1 MEGISL
7 DIANKILY
15 LGISS
20 VDKGMTG
27 GGKYDKGGNAQI
39 TVPANV
45 CGCVYS
51 IQMDAD
57 YSATVCILISF
68 QIIIT

>member
-7 DIANKILY
+7 DIANKRLY

-27 GGKYDKGGNAQI
+27 GKSSDKGGNAQI
-39 TVPANV
+39 AVPANK

-51 IQMDAD
+51 IEMDAD
-57 YSATVCILISF
+57 YSATVCISF
-68 QIIIT
+68 